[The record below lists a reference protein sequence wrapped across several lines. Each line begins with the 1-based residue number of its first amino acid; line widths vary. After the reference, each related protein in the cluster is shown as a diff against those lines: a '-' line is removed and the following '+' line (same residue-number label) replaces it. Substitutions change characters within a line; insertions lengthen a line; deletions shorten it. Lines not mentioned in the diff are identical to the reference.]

1 MEISHVLETDIHS
14 FQLEQ
19 CDGWVLEIVGRGIW
33 AGQTSPSVSQF
44 LHLANCLRRKNN
56 RCRADL
62 ATSLPSTPSLVLH
75 TVTSTYSS
83 HHLPP
88 SLPCP
93 LLLNTSCLPSRQ
105 QKERRAL
112 DPGIGRTGW
121 VVIITVTSTNFNQER
136 KGGRKRLFPLLGNI
150 NQCPFT
156 PHQVNIRNVKYLM
169 PACQMPRTLTGR
181 ARQSTGREK
190 GKTEQGTSAHI

>member
-105 QKERRAL
+105 AEGTE
-112 DPGIGRTGW
+112 GIGSWHWKDWMG
-121 VVIITVTSTNFNQER
+121 SDYHCHQYKFQPR
-136 KGGRKRLFPLLGNI
+136 KKGRKEEAISFVR
-150 NQCPFT
+150 Q
-156 PHQVNIRNVKYLM
+156 HQPVSIYPSPSEHQK
-169 PACQMPRTLTGR
+169 C
-181 ARQSTGREK
+181 
-190 GKTEQGTSAHI
+190 